1 MNEKK
6 TKEITGYCERRLE
19 EYYRAGVPQ
28 IAFERLNR
36 EIKAHLETTDEATL
50 DQMLSFRER
59 SKSAHN
65 DEKLLCP
72 AGALANSI
80 FIFLLG
86 YRQPNPLPAHY
97 YCEECGFFELGE
109 LIFGIDLPERN
120 CPRCGKRLRRDGFS
134 LPEEF
139 AWGKK
144 NELYY
149 ENLASNEFYSPTEDA
164 SLALLEKDTV
174 EKALHNHALGI
185 PNAEMVLSLWHEGDL
200 TYQRL
205 ANCLLSSYASISGKS
220 GEELDV
226 FGCYRMLEEYGVFC
240 REDIFDSMLRL
251 GANGNDAFSAAEQI
265 RKGYC
270 HSEYSNKKAS
280 NNLPDEIKELV
291 LRVRFL
297 PSRGQAAT
305 ILNSI
310 LYDVPL
316 TSARNGFQE

>member
-1 MNEKK
+1 MSKDNKS
-6 TKEITGYCERRLE
+6 KEIIGYCESRFA

-28 IAFERLNR
+28 IASERLNR

-59 SKSAHN
+59 SKAAHN
-65 DEKLLCP
+65 DGKLLWP
-72 AGALANSI
+72 AGAATNTI
-80 FIFLLG
+80 FTFLLG

-109 LIFGIDLPERN
+109 LIFGIGLPERN

-149 ENLASNEFYSPTEDA
+149 EDVASKELYSSTEGS
-164 SLALLEKDTV
+164 SLALLEKDIV
-174 EKALHNHALGI
+174 EKALHNHALSI

-200 TYQRL
+200 TYQRF
-205 ANCLLSSYASISGKS
+205 ANCLLSSYASISGES

-226 FGCYRMLEEYGVFC
+226 FGCYRTLEKYGVFC
-240 REDIFDSMLRL
+240 REDVFDSMLRL
-251 GANGNDAFSAAEQI
+251 GANRNDAFSVAERI
-265 RKGYC
+265 RKGYY
-270 HSEYSNKKAS
+270 HSEYSNKKES
-280 NNLPDEIKELV
+280 NDLPDGIKELAP
-291 LRVRFL
+291 RVRYL
-297 PSRGQAAT
+297 PSRGQIAMCERD
-305 ILNSI
+305 II
-310 LYDVPL
+310 IVI
-316 TSARNGFQE
+316 